1 MFHVEMLIEEHIPM
15 TDYIAY
21 YRVSTQRQGQ
31 SGLGLEAQQKAVQG
45 FLQASDKIVAEY
57 TEIESGKRNDRP
69 ELAKALAH
77 AKTIGATLLIA
88 KLDRLARNLHFI
100 TGLQESK
107 ASFQA
112 VDIPNA
118 NTLMVQLLAMI
129 AEHEARMASE
139 RTTVSL
145 AAAKARGVKLGVH
158 NPNVMAG
165 VIAKGK
171 ASADSLYKI
180 IQTIPDYRSLSN
192 RALAKALN
200 EKGFKTINGND
211 WTHIQVKR
219 VIERHTMA

>member
-1 MFHVEMLIEEHIPM
+1 M

-69 ELAKALAH
+69 ELAKALAY

-112 VDIPNA
+112 VDNPNA

-129 AEHEARMASE
+129 AEHDARMTSE

-145 AAAKARGVKLGVH
+145 AAAKARGVKLGVN
-158 NPNVMAG
+158 NPIIRQSAING
-165 VIAKGK
+165 NKAKGD
-171 ASADSLYKI
+171 ASAEAGLAM
-180 IQTIPDYRSLSN
+180 IQAIPDYDTMSLN
-192 RALAKALN
+192 ALAKALN
-200 EKGFKTINGND
+200 DKGFKTVRGKD
-211 WTHIQVKR
+211 WTPMQVSR
-219 VIERHTMA
+219 VLNRTQGVTQAQG